1 MKKLKKILIASIAL
15 LSVTFA
21 GCSTEEN
28 MLVGTWYQYYQG
40 SINQKFTLTSS
51 GTYTWTYNIGQYYQ
65 GQSLQNSISGRWSYD
80 ENSRTLV
87 TSRTETSH
95 TRTFYV
101 QSLTDSQLVLI
112 ESDGDSYTWTR

>member
-1 MKKLKKILIASIAL
+1 MKKLKRFLIASIAL
-15 LSVTFA
+15 LSVAFA
-21 GCSTEEN
+21 GCNTEEN
-28 MLVGTWYQYYQG
+28 MLVGTWYKYYQG
-40 SINQKFTLTSS
+40 SINQKLTFNSS
-51 GTYTWTYNIGQYYQ
+51 GMYTYTYNIGQYYQ
-65 GQSLQNSISGRWSYD
+65 GQSLQSSISGRWSYD

-87 TSRTETSH
+87 TSRTETSY